1 MAVMDEII
9 KNKDIRSGDLIIER
23 NERGKILRTLRVQD
37 VGPCA
42 TDASNRHVSAT
53 DQKTH
58 GVHNF
63 CYFGESE
70 SEVWR

>member
-1 MAVMDEII
+1 MTIQGEMI
-9 KNKDIRSGDLIIER
+9 KNKLIRKGQMIIER
-23 NERGKILRTLRVQD
+23 TERGKILRTLRVQD
-37 VGPCA
+37 TGPCP

-53 DQKTH
+53 DQKSH

-70 SEVWR
+70 SEVTS